1 MAFLQSYAKH
11 RSLILPAS
19 LRPLTERDFGIFWVG
34 AFLSSIGF
42 WIQAVGQG
50 WQVLQLTDSALLL
63 GLVGFAATLPNV
75 VFSLFGGVVADRF
88 NRRRLLFATQAVYMS
103 TAALL
108 GLLTSLHVIT
118 VWQIILLAL
127 VNGTCSSVGFPAWQA
142 FIGELVAPEELKQ
155 GIALNSTQFN
165 LSRVVGPAIGGF
177 SIALF
182 GIAGNY
188 YLNALSYLAVLIPL
202 LFIHPS
208 FTHQRVQEKRESMW
222 RGLNVGLRY
231 VREQPLL
238 QLALL
243 LQFLIAF
250 LVYPYSTLLPI
261 FAGNIFRVGAQGL
274 GVLNAAAGTGALLG
288 ALLLVAFSQ
297 RLRHNLRVLA
307 TVCVGGGATCLVFA
321 LSRNLQTSLLL
332 LILLGSCTVASSTV
346 TNMTVQIMTPE
357 EVRGRVLSIWVL
369 ITFGIAP
376 FGTLVAGWVAQSI
389 GAPLALGAGGAICA
403 LGAATVA
410 LNQRRHRSSV
420 QLF

>member
-1 MAFLQSYAKH
+1 MALPQIYAK
-11 RSLILPAS
+11 RKSFMLPTSLH
-19 LRPLTERDFGIFWVG
+19 PLVERDFGIFWVG
-34 AFLSSIGF
+34 AFLSNIGF
-42 WIQAVGQG
+42 WVQAVGQG
-50 WQVLQLTDSALLL
+50 WQVLQLTNSALLL

-75 VFSLFGGVVADRF
+75 VLSLFGGVVADRF
-88 NRRRLLFATQAVYMS
+88 NRRRLLFVTQAVYMS

-127 VNGTCSSVGFPAWQA
+127 VNGTFSSVGFPAWQA
-142 FIGELVAPEELKQ
+142 FIGELVGPEELKQ

-165 LSRVVGPAIGGF
+165 LSRVIGPAIGGF
-177 SIALF
+177 SIAIF

-208 FTHQRVQEKRESMW
+208 FTHAHVIEKRESIW
-222 RGLNVGLRY
+222 RGLSVGLRY
-231 VREQPLL
+231 VRGQPVL

-250 LVYPYSTLLPI
+250 LVYPYTTLLPI

-274 GVLNAAAGTGALLG
+274 GVLNAAAGIGALSG
-288 ALLLVAFSQ
+288 ALLLVLFSQ
-297 RLRHNLRVLA
+297 RLERNLRVLVM
-307 TVCVGGGATCLVFA
+307 VCVVGGTTCLAFA
-321 LSRNLQTSLLL
+321 LSRNLEASLLL

-357 EVRGRVLSIWVL
+357 EMRGRVLSIWVL
-369 ITFGIAP
+369 ITFGLAP
-376 FGTLVAGWVAQSI
+376 CGTLVGGWVAQSI

-403 LGAATVA
+403 CGAATIA
-410 LNQRRHRSSV
+410 LFQKRHFSKAA
-420 QLF
+420 